1 MSFLASALQT
11 DLEFLV
17 DDENS
22 QRYNFVSDYGPAIN
36 SGIRFVI
43 SAFDT
48 AFERNLLSPT
58 VLSELLKITTFPF
71 IYYLAEDTGVVQID
85 LVTQI
90 DNIWRIVGLDP
101 EPIVGPDPFPY
112 ISSKGSWAKYVPIH
126 DFGNVFEDPFSGGH
140 ANTPIDLKK
149 YIYTTVH
156 TNTQTSPISINL
168 ILKPKPPGRV
178 AIAFL
183 EKPEIVDSEA
193 NKILLPMSVYQI
205 ILMKAYQYLMIQGG
219 QEVISNLQVSEKNIQ
234 ELIGLFKK

>member
-85 LVTQI
+85 LVTKI

-112 ISSKGSWAKYVPIH
+112 ISSKDHGQNM
-126 DFGNVFEDPFSGGH
+126 FLFM
-140 ANTPIDLKK
+140 
-149 YIYTTVH
+149 
-156 TNTQTSPISINL
+156 
-168 ILKPKPPGRV
+168 ILEM
-178 AIAFL
+178 FL
-183 EKPEIVDSEA
+183 
-193 NKILLPMSVYQI
+193 KILLVVGMQI
-205 ILMKAYQYLMIQGG
+205 
-219 QEVISNLQVSEKNIQ
+219 LQ
-234 ELIGLFKK
+234 